1 MKRGQLKQIVA
12 LLCFWSF
19 LAFLAFPVLGTAQA
33 QAPKEEKP
41 KVAPAPAPAPAPAK
55 VAPAPDPGPAKPAVT
70 PAKPAAKPVAKP
82 AMKPAPKPVAKPAVK
97 PAPKPV
103 VVKPK
108 VPQKLIIA
116 QGTDVLSMDS
126 NHVTD
131 APSFAV
137 LDHMVETLLD
147 LTPAG
152 EIAPRL
158 AESWEVSADAT
169 EYTLKLR
176 KGVKF
181 HDGTL
186 FNAEAVKVNFDRR
199 MDPKA
204 ATRFGLLV
212 APIATVTVVDDFT
225 IRIKTKFPYAPMLA
239 NLTHQ
244 ANAIQSPA
252 VIKASWEKPAT
263 MPVGTGPFKYKEW
276 VPGNRMVMVRNDEYW
291 GEKAPLE
298 EITFRAIPDDASR
311 VVALETGEVH
321 VAVRIPPFDIP
332 RLKANPNITIN
343 NTASVRT
350 IYMGFNNTKAPLT
363 DKRVRQA
370 LNHAVNKDAIV
381 KHILGGIGRVSDA
394 PISPGIFGYTPI
406 KTYEFNPEKARAL
419 LAEAGFPK
427 GFEITLHPAVGRYY
441 MDVSVATAVA
451 ADLLKVGVKADIKM
465 MEWGTY
471 LPFVLRDQEVAEHR
485 IFMLGWGCVTGD
497 ADYGLYALFHSTEWP
512 RKGNA
517 AAFYKNEKV
526 DSLLEAARRT
536 AKADERRRLY
546 KEAMTIINDDAPWI
560 FLHSESQITG
570 IRANVKDIV
579 IHPTER
585 VIGRKAYIE

>member
-1 MKRGQLKQIVA
+1 MKMMKVLRKKGSSGLIVLVA
-12 LLCFWSF
+12 LSLFFYLTAGLMRSSF
-19 LAFLAFPVLGTAQA
+19 AQTKPA
-33 QAPKEEKP
+33 ETKVKPAEAKPAETKPAEVKPAEKKPAEKP
-41 KVAPAPAPAPAPAK
+41 KPA
-55 VAPAPDPGPAKPAVT
+55 
-70 PAKPAAKPVAKP
+70 VAKP
-82 AMKPAPKPVAKPAVK
+82 
-97 PAPKPV
+97 
-103 VVKPK
+103 KPK

-116 QGTDVLSMDS
+116 QGTDVLSMDI

-137 LDHMVETLLD
+137 LDHMVETLLA

-152 EIAPRL
+152 DIAPLL
-158 AESWEVSADAT
+158 AEKWEVSADAT

-181 HDGTL
+181 HDGTP

-199 MDPKA
+199 LDPKA

-212 APIATVTVVDDFT
+212 APIASVTVVDEFT
-225 IRIKTKFPYAPMLA
+225 IKIKTKFPYAPMLA

-252 VIKASWEKPAT
+252 SIKASWEKPVT
-263 MPVGTGPFKYKEW
+263 KPVGTGPFMFKEW
-276 VPGNRMVMVRNDEYW
+276 VTGSKMVMVRNDNYW
-291 GEKAPLE
+291 GKKPALE
-298 EITFRAIPDDASR
+298 EVTFRAIPDDAAR

-332 RLKANPNITIN
+332 RLKANPKITID

-350 IYMGFNNTKAPLT
+350 IYMGLNNTQPPLT

-370 LNHAVNKDAIV
+370 LNYAVNKEAIV

-406 KTYEFNPEKARAL
+406 KTYEYNIEKAKAL

-451 ADLLKVGVKADIKM
+451 ADLLKVGVKTDIRM

-471 LPFVLRDQEVAEHR
+471 LPFVLRDREVAEHK

-497 ADYGLYALFHSTEWP
+497 ADYGLYALFHSGEWP
-512 RKGNA
+512 KKGNA
-517 AAFYKNEKV
+517 AAFYKNENV
-526 DSLLEAARRT
+526 DNLLEAARRT
-536 AKADERRRLY
+536 AKPEERKRLY

-560 FLHSESQITG
+560 FLHSESQVTG
-570 IRANVKDIV
+570 IRANVKGIV
-579 IHPTER
+579 VHPTER
-585 VIGRKAYIE
+585 VIAREARIE

>member
-1 MKRGQLKQIVA
+1 MQKIRKKSFTGLVV
-12 LLCFWSF
+12 F
-19 LAFLAFPVLGTAQA
+19 LALGFFFYLTTGMMETSSAQT
-33 QAPKEEKP
+33 KP
-41 KVAPAPAPAPAPAK
+41 AEVKVKPAE
-55 VAPAPDPGPAKPAVT
+55 AKPAE
-70 PAKPAAKPVAKP
+70 AKPAEAKPKPAAAKP
-82 AMKPAPKPVAKPAVK
+82 
-97 PAPKPV
+97 
-103 VVKPK
+103 KPK

-116 QGTDVLSMDS
+116 QGTDVLSMDA

-137 LDHMVETLLD
+137 LDHMVETLLK

-152 EIAPRL
+152 EIAPLL
-158 AESWEVSADAT
+158 AEKWEASADAT

-181 HDGTL
+181 HDGTP

-199 MDPKA
+199 LDPKA
-204 ATRFGLLV
+204 ATKFGLLV
-212 APIATVTVVDDFT
+212 APIASVTVVDDLT

-252 VIKASWEKPAT
+252 AIKASWEKPT
-263 MPVGTGPFKYKEW
+263 SKPVGTGPFMFKEW
-276 VPGNRMVMVRNDEYW
+276 VPGSKMVMVRNDDYW
-291 GEKAPLE
+291 GPKPALE
-298 EITFRAIPDDASR
+298 EVTFRAIPDDAAR

-332 RLKANPNITIN
+332 RLKANPKIIID

-350 IYMGFNNTKAPLT
+350 IYMGLNNTQAPLT

-370 LNHAVNKDAIV
+370 LNYAVNKEAIV

-406 KTYEFNPEKARAL
+406 KTYEYNVEKAKAL

-451 ADLLKVGVKADIKM
+451 ADLLKVGVKAEIKM

-471 LPFVLRDQEVAEHR
+471 LPFVLRDREVAEHK

-497 ADYGLYALFHSTEWP
+497 ADYGLYALFHSGEWP
-512 RKGNA
+512 KKGNA
-517 AAFYKNEKV
+517 AAFYKNENV

-536 AKADERRRLY
+536 AKPEERKRLY
-546 KEAMTIINDDAPWI
+546 KDAMNIINDDAPWI

-570 IRANVKDIV
+570 IRANVKNIV
-579 IHPTER
+579 VHPTER
-585 VIGRKAYIE
+585 VIAREARIE

>member
-1 MKRGQLKQIVA
+1 MKKDQLKKNVA
-12 LLCFWSF
+12 LFFLWSF
-19 LAFLAFPVLGTAQA
+19 LTFLAFPALDAAQA
-33 QAPKEEKP
+33 QAKPKEEKP
-41 KVAPAPAPAPAPAK
+41 AVAPAPAPAKLEAAK
-55 VAPAPDPGPAKPAVT
+55 AKAPDAK
-70 PAKPAAKPVAKP
+70 AKPAAKPAVA
-82 AMKPAPKPVAKPAVK
+82 AKD
-97 PAPKPV
+97 
-103 VVKPK
+103 KPK
-108 VPQKLIIA
+108 GPQKMIIA
-116 QGTDVLSMDS
+116 QGTDVLSMDT

-131 APSFAV
+131 APSFTV
-137 LDHMVETLLD
+137 LDHMVETLLE
-147 LTPAG
+147 LTPSG
-152 EIAPRL
+152 EIGPQL
-158 AESWEVSADAT
+158 AEKWEVSADAT

-181 HDGTL
+181 HDGSP
-186 FNAEAVKVNFDRR
+186 FNAEAVKVNLDRR

-204 ATRFGLLV
+204 ATKFGLLV
-212 APIATVTVVDDFT
+212 APIATVTVVDEFT
-225 IRIKTKFPYAPMLA
+225 IKIKTKFPYAPMLA

-244 ANAIQSPA
+244 ANAIQGPA
-252 VIKASWEKPAT
+252 SIKASWEKPVT
-263 MPVGTGPFKYKEW
+263 KTVGTGPFMYKEW
-276 VPGNRMVMVRNDEYW
+276 VPGNKMVMVRNDAYW
-291 GEKAPLE
+291 GQKPLLE
-298 EITFRAIPDDASR
+298 EVTFRAIPDDASR

-332 RLKANPNITIN
+332 RLKANPAITIN

-350 IYMGFNNTKAPLT
+350 IYMGFNNSMAPLT

-394 PISPGIFGYTPI
+394 PLSPGIFGYAPI
-406 KTYEFNPEKARAL
+406 KTYEYNPEKAKAL

-451 ADLLKVGVKADIKM
+451 ADLLKVGVRADIRM

-471 LPFVLRDQEVAEHR
+471 LPFILRDREVAEHR

-497 ADYGLYALFHSTEWP
+497 ADYGLYALFHSGEWP
-512 RKGNA
+512 KKGNA

-526 DSLLEAARRT
+526 DNLLETARRT
-536 AKADERRRLY
+536 AKPEERRKMY

-570 IRANVKDIV
+570 IRANAMDIV
-579 IHPTER
+579 VHPTER
-585 VIGRKAYIE
+585 VIAKKAFLK